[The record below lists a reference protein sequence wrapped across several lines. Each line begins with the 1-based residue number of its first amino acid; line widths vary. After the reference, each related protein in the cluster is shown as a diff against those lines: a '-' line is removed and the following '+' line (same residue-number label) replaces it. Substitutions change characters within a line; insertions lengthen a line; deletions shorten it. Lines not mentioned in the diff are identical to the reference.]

1 MEFEGKEYQSGGWF
15 SGLPGDETKYTLLFD
30 TESNCYISP
39 MEMEDAVYLWEETK
53 EQNAEEIKKA
63 GNKGLM
69 IVGLA
74 TAGYLAY
81 RTGAL
86 GKASRWL
93 KDKFKKNEEEVV
105 IIDRKQ

>member
-30 TESNCYISP
+30 DESNCYISP
-39 MEMEDAVYLWEETK
+39 MEMENAVYLWEEAK
-53 EQNAEEIKKA
+53 EQNAEEIKKGA
-63 GNKGLM
+63 NKGLM

-81 RTGAL
+81 KTGAL
-86 GKASRWL
+86 AKAGNWL
-93 KDKFKKNEEEVV
+93 KSKFKKQEDEAV
-105 IIDRKQ
+105 IIDHK

>member
-1 MEFEGKEYQSGGWF
+1 MEFEGKEYTSGGWF

-30 TESNCYISP
+30 DESNCYISP
-39 MEMEDAVYLWEETK
+39 MEMENAVYLWEEAK
-53 EQNAEEIKKA
+53 EQNAEEIKK
-63 GNKGLM
+63 GTNKAVM

-86 GKASRWL
+86 KKAGNWL
-93 KDKFKKNEEEVV
+93 KSKFKKQEEEAV
-105 IIDRKQ
+105 IIDHK